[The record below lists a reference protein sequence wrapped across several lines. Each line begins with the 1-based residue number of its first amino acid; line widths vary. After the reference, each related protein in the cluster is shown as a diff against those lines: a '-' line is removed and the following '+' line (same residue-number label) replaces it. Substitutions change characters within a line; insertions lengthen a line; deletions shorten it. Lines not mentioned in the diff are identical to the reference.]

1 VEREKLLVEIIKIK
15 LLFFS
20 AIVGG
25 SFGYLLKSG
34 NYFINLILLVV
45 LLIGVIG
52 VVKALYNLGEIYK
65 KLKENNERSI

>member
-25 SFGYLLKSG
+25 SFGYLLKSD
-34 NYFINLILLVV
+34 NYFINSILLVV
-45 LLIGVIG
+45 LLIGVVG
-52 VVKALYNLGEIYK
+52 VVKALYDLGEIYK
-65 KLKENNERSI
+65 KLKENDERSI